1 MRDFRLWTLALV
13 GDRVGLGSPGAAAIA
28 RLWGSRVPICG
39 GSVITDA
46 MVQVLSTSKVQETLR
61 QRGLA
66 MAREFSPQRTSEPV

>member
-1 MRDFRLWTLALV
+1 MAC
-13 GDRVGLGSPGAAAIA
+13 GAPVVASNRASIPEVVESAAILFDPEDSAAIA
-28 RLWGSRVPICG
+28 
-39 GSVITDA
+39 DA